1 MHLSQYRF
9 GYKISQVKGKMNRFV
24 NSTALTVS
32 LSYILTNIQN
42 RSNFRKEYVIPLIA
56 LLMTKYIV
64 GDFDTGYTWTLND
77 IIFVS
82 YVLLL
87 SYAVGRFSK

>member
-1 MHLSQYRF
+1 
-9 GYKISQVKGKMNRFV
+9 MNRFV
-24 NSTALTVS
+24 NSTTLTVS

-42 RSNFRKEYVIPLIA
+42 RSNFRKEYVIPLIS
-56 LLMTKYIV
+56 LLMTKYII
-64 GDFDTGYTWTLND
+64 GDFDMGYTWTFND

-87 SYAVGRFSK
+87 SYAVVRFSK

>member
-1 MHLSQYRF
+1 MFRRYECDINNFS
-9 GYKISQVKGKMNRFV
+9 VKDKMNRFV

-32 LSYILTNIQN
+32 LSYILTYIQN

-87 SYAVGRFSK
+87 SYAVVRFSK

>member
-1 MHLSQYRF
+1 
-9 GYKISQVKGKMNRFV
+9 MNKFV
-24 NSTALTVS
+24 NCTALTVS

-42 RSNFRKEYVIPLIA
+42 RSNFRKEYVIPPIA

-64 GDFDTGYTWTLND
+64 GDLDMGYTWTLND
-77 IIFVS
+77 IVFVS

-87 SYAVGRFSK
+87 SYAVVRFSK

>member
-1 MHLSQYRF
+1 
-9 GYKISQVKGKMNRFV
+9 MNRFV

-64 GDFDTGYTWTLND
+64 GDFDTGYTLTLND

-87 SYAVGRFSK
+87 SYAVVRFSK

>member
-1 MHLSQYRF
+1 MS
-9 GYKISQVKGKMNRFV
+9 V
-24 NSTALTVS
+24 
-32 LSYILTNIQN
+32 SYILTNVQN

-64 GDFDTGYTWTLND
+64 GDFDMGYTWTLND
-77 IIFVS
+77 VVFVS

-87 SYAVGRFSK
+87 SYVVVRFSK

>member
-1 MHLSQYRF
+1 MFRRF
-9 GYKISQVKGKMNRFV
+9 QCDTNNFSVKDKMNRFV

-87 SYAVGRFSK
+87 SYAVVRFSK

>member
-1 MHLSQYRF
+1 MFRRF
-9 GYKISQVKGKMNRFV
+9 QCDINNFSVKDKMNRFV

-87 SYAVGRFSK
+87 SYAVVRFSK

>member
-1 MHLSQYRF
+1 
-9 GYKISQVKGKMNRFV
+9 MNRFV
-24 NSTALTVS
+24 SSTALTVS

-42 RSNFRKEYVIPLIA
+42 RSNFRKEYVIPLIS
-56 LLMTKYIV
+56 LLMTKYII
-64 GDFDTGYTWTLND
+64 GDFDTGYTWTFND

-87 SYAVGRFSK
+87 SYAVVRFSK

>member
-1 MHLSQYRF
+1 MFRRYECDINNFS
-9 GYKISQVKGKMNRFV
+9 VKDKMNRFV

-87 SYAVGRFSK
+87 SYAVVRFSK

>member
-1 MHLSQYRF
+1 
-9 GYKISQVKGKMNRFV
+9 MNKFV
-24 NSTALTVS
+24 SSTALTMSV
-32 LSYILTNIQN
+32 SYILTNVQN

-64 GDFDTGYTWTLND
+64 GDFDMGYTWTLND
-77 IIFVS
+77 VVFVS

-87 SYAVGRFSK
+87 SYVVVRFSK